1 MKKKKVIIT
10 LGVMCFILTLSI
22 SIQIRTIKSTSST
35 VSQTLADDSLRD
47 EVLKWK
53 EKYDDAYKQ
62 LEDSE
67 KELAKT
73 REASTKDN
81 SEYTQKEEEIKNNN
95 NVLGLTNVTGSGV
108 IITLKDNSNVTADSL
123 SALDSIDYYLV
134 HDMDLRT
141 IVNELNNAGAEA
153 ISINDQRIV
162 QTTSITCEGVII
174 QVNGETV
181 GSPFQIKAIGSPELL
196 YGSLT
201 RPGGYI
207 EALKDT
213 GVMVEVKKADTVNI
227 NKFNGIINSK
237 YMKTVE

>member
-181 GSPFQIKAIGSPELL
+181 GSPFQIKAAAHRLP
-196 YGSLT
+196 YF
-201 RPGGYI
+201 PGNDMLP
-207 EALKDT
+207 LK
-213 GVMVEVKKADTVNI
+213 
-227 NKFNGIINSK
+227 
-237 YMKTVE
+237 